1 MAVTA
6 GGERKGAPA
15 AHSLASVVDFAIGSH
30 ARALGVLVLV
40 TLLCILPGFFAI
52 PPTDRDESRFAQA
65 TKQMIET
72 GEFVDIRFQDEVR
85 YKKPVGIYWLQVGA
99 VKAGQALGIPQALT
113 TIWLYRIPSL
123 IGALAAVL
131 LTYWAALAFV
141 TRRAALFAALMMAS
155 CLLLSVEG
163 RIAKT
168 DAMLLATIV
177 AAMGA
182 MARLY
187 LPEQQ
192 RLIDT
197 RASWVLPG
205 IFWTALAAGVLL
217 KGPVIAMFVGLC
229 MLALAIIDRSARWLI
244 RLRPL
249 VGVPWFALLV
259 LPWFLAI
266 THKSGDSFLAES
278 VGRDLLSKLFS
289 GQESHGAPPGLYVL
303 LYWATFFP
311 GAMLTL
317 PAVPAIWAA
326 RREPGA
332 KLLLAW
338 VIPSWTVLEIVVTK
352 LPHYVLPAYPAI
364 AILLAGIVDAQMLSR
379 KRWLVNS
386 TIWWFLLPLIGGILG
401 VFALFYIARTFSLLI
416 WPVIG
421 GSVVMGLLAWRLI
434 EIDGPV
440 HSLLRAV
447 AASVL
452 LVVALFGLVV
462 PTLAPVFPSV
472 ALAKL
477 MRDSGCRDPLAAS
490 AGYHE
495 PSLVF
500 LAGTGTRLTDG
511 VGAADFLSGGA
522 CRFAFIELRQER
534 AFAQRADALG
544 LLYSQVSRI
553 EAFNIGSGKS
563 AVIAVFRSGG
573 PR

>member
-15 AHSLASVVDFAIGSH
+15 AHSLASVADFAIGSH
-30 ARALGVLVLV
+30 ARALGVLAVV
-40 TLLCILPGFFAI
+40 ALLCILPGFFAI

-85 YKKPVGIYWLQVGA
+85 YKKPVGIYWLQAGA
-99 VKAGQALGIPQALT
+99 VKAGQALGVPRALT

-123 IGALAAVL
+123 IGALGAVL

-141 TRRAALFAALMMAS
+141 TRRAAVFAGLMMAS

-163 RIAKT
+163 HIAKT

-187 LPEQQ
+187 LPERQ

-197 RASWVLPG
+197 RASWTLPA

-217 KGPVIAMFVGLC
+217 KGPVIVMFVGLA
-229 MLALAIIDRSARWLI
+229 MATLAIVDRSARWLLV
-244 RLRPL
+244 LRPL
-249 VGVPWFALLV
+249 VGAVWFALLV

-266 THKSGDSFLAES
+266 IHKSGDGFLAES
-278 VGRDLLSKLFS
+278 VGRDLLSKLVS
-289 GQESHGAPPGLYVL
+289 GQESHGAPPGVYLL

-311 GAMLTL
+311 GAMLTF
-317 PAVPAIWAA
+317 PAAPAIWAA

-332 KLLLAW
+332 KFLLAW
-338 VIPSWTVLEIVVTK
+338 VIPSWVVLEIVVTK

-364 AILLAGIVDAQMLSR
+364 AILLAGILDAQMLSR

-386 TIWWFLLPLIGGILG
+386 TIWWFLLPLIGTIAGL
-401 VFALFYIARTFSLLI
+401 FALFYIGRTFSLLV

-421 GSVVMGLLAWRLI
+421 GSVVMGLLAWRLYDV
-434 EIDGPV
+434 DGPV

-447 AASVL
+447 TASVL

-462 PTLAPVFPSV
+462 PALAPVFPSA

-477 MRDSGCRDPLAAS
+477 MRESGCREPLAAS

-500 LAGTGTRLTDG
+500 LAGTATRLTDG
-511 VGAADFLSGGA
+511 PGAAEFLRGGE
-522 CRFAFIELRQER
+522 CRFAFIELRHER
-534 AFAQRADALG
+534 AFAQRADATG

-563 AVIAVFRSGG
+563 ATIAVFRSGG